1 MFCGFSPLID
11 QTSQDPVV
19 GLSNA
24 FVLLGRDSSPSRL
37 LQLQK
42 LWSLGISI
50 SPLVSSMGTAI
61 EGVSRDGAGYVGNEE
76 INNVILVPKIR

>member
-1 MFCGFSPLID
+1 M
-11 QTSQDPVV
+11 

-24 FVLLGRDSSPSRL
+24 FVLLGRDISPSRL

-50 SPLVSSMGTAI
+50 SPLVSSMGTAT
-61 EGVSRDGAGYVGNEE
+61 EGVSRDGARYEGNEE
-76 INNVILVPKIR
+76 INNVILVPKI